1 MARKRMTKE
10 QRTRQIYIRLCF
22 VLALVA
28 IGLTCLYMILNN
40 ATKTVVNLNESTH
53 LTLTGFNGEGMLS
66 ATFDAD
72 EAYGSFFETVQVEF
86 SKFTELTNGD
96 EITITYK
103 YDKEMAKRYNIRV
116 KAQDMHYTVTG
127 LVDPIP
133 VSQNELFE
141 GVEVEFSGIAPMVE
155 ATLNCDNSKF
165 KDMVSYEIIGDKQ
178 YYDIGE
184 SVQVR
189 AIFEDEDLAEADYVS
204 EVASEDCIEGYVV
217 EGVDRYV
224 TSTDEISDEMLASF
238 KKEALSLF
246 TDANEYGM
254 RIFCDAGLVPVYINK
269 KTTFVWQSPN
279 YISAYLN
286 VLKEENY
293 GKTGTHVNDIKL
305 CFESVISQADGTACK
320 AEVVVRYQDVIIRA
334 DGTIDLNLESGDIIS
349 ADRRDSHIKA
359 LVNNKVDDDYE
370 SEKISA

>member
-40 ATKTVVNLNESTH
+40 ATKTVVDLNESTH

>member
-103 YDKEMAKRYNIRV
+103 YDKEMAKRYNIKV

>member
-40 ATKTVVNLNESTH
+40 ATKTVVDLNESTH

-103 YDKEMAKRYNIRV
+103 YDKEMAKRYNIKV